1 MGSVD
6 RTGTPGGALEGAAE
20 ELGASWRPASRCGGA
35 PTEPCG
41 RWALAR
47 DIAAKFG
54 AGGRGQEGGGKGSGA
69 ACGQRPMNAQY
80 TSEILDRVAFGGGC
94 LWTCDTVGNR
104 AYHRDSDHGEHAM
117 SPRIVNIYVCIKSKQ

>member
-1 MGSVD
+1 MRSVD
-6 RTGTPGGALEGAAE
+6 
-20 ELGASWRPASRCGGA
+20 ELGLQGVRSKELQRSWEHHGDRRHDVAARQWSLVDDGPWRVISLLNSGQGA
-35 PTEPCG
+35 EG
-41 RWALAR
+41 R
-47 DIAAKFG
+47 
-54 AGGRGQEGGGKGSGA
+54 GGKGSGA